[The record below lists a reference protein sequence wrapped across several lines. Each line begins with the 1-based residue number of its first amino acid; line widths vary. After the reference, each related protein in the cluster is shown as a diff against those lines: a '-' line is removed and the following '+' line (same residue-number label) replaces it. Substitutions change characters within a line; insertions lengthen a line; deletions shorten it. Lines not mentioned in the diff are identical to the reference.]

1 MNIFEKAF
9 CRVFQFCFKV
19 AIPVLPYREPKAL
32 DSIAGVPALLKEKGA
47 KSVLLV
53 TDAGLRSFGITAPL
67 EKLLSENGINCAVY
81 DGTRA
86 NPTVANVEE
95 ARELYIKEKCECII
109 AFGGGSPMDCAKAV
123 GARELVVTYNDADD
137 HIGEIEAACG
147 YQWITNFLI
156 HPDYYES
163 NDDKAG
169 YDRYMCI
176 YENLSAT
183 DGVVADESAAMNILA
198 AVGRRNWN
206 NDDSNSIT
214 VHSAVYNLT
223 DKTVTWVPNEN
234 YTDESA
240 VLTFSL
246 K

>member
-95 ARELYIKEKCECII
+95 
-109 AFGGGSPMDCAKAV
+109 
-123 GARELVVTYNDADD
+123 ARELVVTYNDADD